1 MIESVIQLDTGEGI
15 QTVLA
20 KHPDEHGPFPVVVMF
35 HDGPGMREA
44 THEVMRRIAQEG
56 YYVVA
61 PDRYHRLG
69 EQLNVEPAEMFK
81 PGNEELRNR
90 MFGWLMGTSE
100 DSVATDLAALLAHL
114 ATDPAATDGPRGCV
128 GYCIG
133 ARSVLRSLK
142 DHPEAFAAGATFHPS
157 FCVTEDDDSPHQ
169 VVSIFTG
176 EIYVGIG
183 SEDRL
188 QSVAMN
194 QPFLDAVNAMADGRG
209 LAEVHEG
216 ADHGFG
222 VPGPAYHAVAADRS
236 YDMML
241 AMFDRT
247 LG

>member
-1 MIESVIQLDTGEGI
+1 MIESVFQLDTGAGT

-44 THEVMRRIAQEG
+44 THEVMRRIAREG

-61 PDRYHRLG
+61 PDRYYRLG
-69 EQLNVEPAEMFK
+69 AQLNIDPAEATK
-81 PGNEELRNR
+81 PGNEAMFSQ

-100 DSVATDLAALLAHL
+100 DEIAVDLAALLAHL
-114 ATDPAATDGPRGCV
+114 ETDSAATDGPRGCV

-142 DHPEAFAAGATFHPS
+142 DHPETFAAGATLHPS
-157 FCVTEDDDSPHQ
+157 FCVSEDDDSPHL
-169 VVSIFTG
+169 VVPTFAG

-183 SEDRL
+183 SEDKM

-194 QPFLDAVNAMADGRG
+194 QPFLDAVNAMPDGRG
-209 LAEVHEG
+209 LAEIHDG

-222 VPGPAYHAVAADRS
+222 VPGHAYHAAAADRS
-236 YDMML
+236 YEMIL
-241 AMFDRT
+241 AMYDRT